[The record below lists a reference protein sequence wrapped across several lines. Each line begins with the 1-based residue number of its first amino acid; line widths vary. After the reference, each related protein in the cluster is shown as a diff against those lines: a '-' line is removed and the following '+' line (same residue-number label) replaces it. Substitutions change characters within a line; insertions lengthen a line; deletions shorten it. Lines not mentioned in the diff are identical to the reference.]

1 MKCVK
6 VYKKRKLADIDA
18 SKLLSNSI
26 PCVVYGHEL
35 TPKIV
40 SIDSGDN
47 VIELCVEEKFFTRAE
62 MIINN
67 TDPAIVK
74 IFKILTYKNHHKQ
87 IAINNKKIKK
97 LEKLEK
103 LEQNESKE

>member
-18 SKLLSNSI
+18 SKLLSSSI

-40 SIDSGDN
+40 TIDSGDN
-47 VIELCVEEKFFTRAE
+47 LVELCVEEKYFTRAE
-62 MIINN
+62 TILNN
-67 TDPAIVK
+67 KDHMIVK
-74 IFKILTYKNHHKQ
+74 IFKILTYKNHHKRM
-87 IAINNKKIKK
+87 AKESKKSEQ
-97 LEKLEK
+97 LEKS
-103 LEQNESKE
+103 NI

>member
-47 VIELCVEEKFFTRAE
+47 VIELCVEPKYFARAE
-62 MIINN
+62 AIINN
-67 TDPAIVK
+67 TDPAFVK

-87 IAINNKKIKK
+87 IAIKNKKIKQ
-97 LEKLEK
+97 LEENKENDDEK
-103 LEQNESKE
+103 S

>member
-6 VYKKRKLADIDA
+6 VYKKRKFADIDA
-18 SKLLSNSI
+18 SRLLSNSI

-47 VIELCVEEKFFTRAE
+47 LIELCVEPKHFARAE
-62 MIINN
+62 AILNN
-67 TDPAIVK
+67 TDPAIIK

-87 IAINNKKIKK
+87 IAKNNKKLKQ
-97 LEKLEK
+97 
-103 LEQNESKE
+103 LEQNENNEKNNGLK